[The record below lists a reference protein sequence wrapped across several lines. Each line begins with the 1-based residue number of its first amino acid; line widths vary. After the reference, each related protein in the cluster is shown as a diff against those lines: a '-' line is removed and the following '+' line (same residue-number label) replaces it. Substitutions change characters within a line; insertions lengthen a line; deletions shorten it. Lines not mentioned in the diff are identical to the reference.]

1 MNRRLRMVRNGLG
14 VLGLIGVLG
23 YGAYKAITLDE
34 VMDSKNRAI
43 YTDINEDGLKDII
56 IETPIKYKVFLQ
68 EMDGTY
74 RFTQETR
81 LLEKTDDL
89 FKK

>member
-23 YGAYKAITLDE
+23 YGVYKAITLDE

-43 YTDINEDGLKDII
+43 YTDINGDGLKDII

-81 LLEKTDDL
+81 LLEKTDEL